1 MSLRKT
7 CAPSR
12 AIACAIAWPMPSAAP
27 GMTAVFPSS
36 RAISAS
42 CCAPALGFV
51 ESHCGDDDH
60 AGDDELGLGRQPKPA
75 QAIGQELQDQHTER
89 HATQVADA
97 AGETDPAKHGRG
109 DPLEFEIEPPRV
121 LRQTDAAA
129 APTGIPKLSPAL
141 SCAEPTR
148 PAKMMPATVASN
160 ELMIMHRNFTRRT
173 S

>member
-27 GMTAVFPSS
+27 VVAPFFPSS

-42 CCAPALGFV
+42 CCAPALCFV

-60 AGDDELGLGRQPKPA
+60 AGDDQLPFGRQPNPA

-109 DPLEFEIEPPRV
+109 GHLEFEIE
-121 LRQTDAAA
+121 
-129 APTGIPKLSPAL
+129 
-141 SCAEPTR
+141 TR
-148 PAKMMPATVASN
+148 
-160 ELMIMHRNFTRRT
+160 
-173 S
+173 